1 MNPGATSQRVYRDL
15 KQRLLAG
22 HFKPGER
29 LEPAHLGEQLS
40 SSATPVRDSLH
51 LLAGEGL
58 VETALSD
65 GFHVARIDAPALE
78 DLYRWTGEVLSVI
91 ARSVDPFGPAESAP
105 PGGDYPDAAARL
117 FADFSLRSRNSEH
130 ARAVAALNDRLHAV
144 RRAEADLLP
153 EWKEELAGL
162 SHHLAEGA
170 RTASAAIAGYHR
182 RRIRLASEIVRCRY
196 RLD

>member
-1 MNPGATSQRVYRDL
+1 MNPGATSQRVYQEL

-22 HFKPGER
+22 QFKPGER
-29 LEPAHLGEQLS
+29 LEPAYLGEQLS

-78 DLYRWTGEVLSVI
+78 DLYRWTGEVLSVV
-91 ARSVDPFGPAESAP
+91 ARSVDPFEAAP
-105 PGGDYPDAAARL
+105 QGGDYPDAIARL

-130 ARAVAALNDRLHAV
+130 ARVVAALNDRLHAV
-144 RRAEADLLP
+144 RRAEAELLP
-153 EWKEELAGL
+153 EWPEELAGL
-162 SHHLAEGA
+162 ARHLGDGA
-170 RTASAAIAGYHR
+170 RSASAAIAGYHR
-182 RRIRLASEIVRCRY
+182 RRIRLSSEIVRRRY

>member
-1 MNPGATSQRVYRDL
+1 MNPGATSQRVYHDL

-29 LEPAHLGEQLS
+29 LEPAPLGEQLS

-65 GFHVARIDAPALE
+65 GFHVARIDAPAIE
-78 DLYRWTGEVLSVI
+78 DLYRWTAEVLGVV
-91 ARSVDPFGPAESAP
+91 ARSVVTFAAAP
-105 PGGDYPDAAARL
+105 PGGDYPDAIARL
-117 FADFSLRSRNSEH
+117 FADFSIGSRNTEH
-130 ARAVAALNDRLHAV
+130 ARAVAALNDRLHAI
-144 RRAEADLLP
+144 RRAEAQLLP
-153 EWKEELAGL
+153 DWQEELAEL
-162 SHHLAEGA
+162 SRHLGEGA
-170 RTASAAIAGYHR
+170 RAALAGIAGYHR
-182 RRIRLASEIVRCRY
+182 RRIKLASEIVRYRY

>member
-29 LEPAHLGEQLS
+29 LEPAHLGEELS

-65 GFHVARIDAPALE
+65 GFHVARVDAPALE
-78 DLYRWTGEVLSVI
+78 DLYRWTTEVLSVV
-91 ARSVDPFGPAESAP
+91 ARSVDPFEAAL
-105 PGGDYPDAAARL
+105 PGGDYPDAVARL

-144 RRAEADLLP
+144 RRAESELLSDWP
-153 EWKEELAGL
+153 EELAGL
-162 SHHLAEGA
+162 SRHLGDGA

>member
-1 MNPGATSQRVYRDL
+1 MNPGATSQRVYHDL

-22 HFKPGER
+22 HFKPGAR

-65 GFHVARIDAPALE
+65 GFHVARVDAPALE
-78 DLYRWTGEVLSVI
+78 DLYQWTAEVLSVV
-91 ARSVDPFGPAESAP
+91 ARSVVTFEASP
-105 PGGDYPDAAARL
+105 PGDDYPDAVARL
-117 FADFSLRSRNSEH
+117 FADFSVQSRNTEH
-130 ARAVAALNDRLHAV
+130 ARAVAALNDRLHAI
-144 RRAEADLLP
+144 RRAEAELLP
-153 EWKEELAGL
+153 EWPDELADL
-162 SHHLAEGA
+162 SRHLAEGV
-170 RTASAAIAGYHR
+170 RSASSGIASYHR
-182 RRIRLASEIVRCRY
+182 RRIKLASEIVRYRY

>member
-29 LEPAHLGEQLS
+29 LEPAHLGEQLN

-78 DLYRWTGEVLSVI
+78 DLYRWTAEVLSAI
-91 ARSVDPFGPAESAP
+91 ARSVDPFEFAP
-105 PGGDYPDAAARL
+105 PGGDYPDAVARL

-144 RRAEADLLP
+144 RRAEAELLP
-153 EWKEELAGL
+153 DWPEELAGL
-162 SHHLAEGA
+162 SRHLGEGA
-170 RTASAAIAGYHR
+170 RTASTAIAGYHR

>member
-91 ARSVDPFGPAESAP
+91 ARSVDPFDAAP
-105 PGGDYPDAAARL
+105 PGGGYPDAIAHL

-144 RRAEADLLP
+144 RRAEAELLP
-153 EWKEELAGL
+153 DWPEELAGL
-162 SHHLAEGA
+162 SRHLGEGA
-170 RTASAAIAGYHR
+170 RTASTAIAGYHR